1 MSGSVRY
8 AVDESR
14 VVSEI
19 IDGEAVI
26 VNLAN
31 GYYYSLDAPAAAIWD
46 RVQAGWSLDE
56 ILSEIQARHDC
67 AGVDSEALVRALIEA
82 LVADDLV
89 TAAPD
94 REAPVTATGSSP
106 AAVERTPFRAPS
118 LQRFTDMQG
127 FLLVDPIHEVDDT
140 GWPNVKPG
148 ESAASRG

>member
-1 MSGSVRY
+1 MGSDMRY
-8 AVDESR
+8 SVDESR

-31 GYYYSLDAPAAAIWD
+31 GYYYSLDASAAAIWN
-46 RVQAGWSLDE
+46 RLQAGSSVAE
-56 ILSEIQARHDC
+56 IVLEIRAHHDC
-67 AGVDSEALVRALIEA
+67 SKDEPEAAVHALIDT

-89 TAAPD
+89 TPAPD
-94 REAPVTATGSSP
+94 REGPPPSDAPTTAGD
-106 AAVERTPFRAPS
+106 RTPFRAPS
-118 LQRFTDMQG
+118 LQRFEDMQG